1 MGQLEKIGIID
12 KQSLSEKHYFSSLLE
27 QARQKALLSDGEM
40 EKIQRATYL
49 LLAKETAHYNNGN
62 SSSVRIETAQS
73 LLKSIFFTI
82 GMALKTYED
91 PADALE
97 AIRQDNLENLFE
109 QGMRQIYAK
118 IAATRAI
125 HRRIVQHL
133 FSTPNIYYRATV
145 VDAIY
150 GFFKLYC
157 PAFQAQEIHITADYP
172 TCNGVA
178 DLDGIEFIRK
188 YVGNLYYENMFCT
201 RFPAETVHHLLCGLH
216 KNYQNLLINVYE
228 PVLTA
233 SLACVLCGRELRNLT
248 IGKHDFANLQ
258 RLFSDRPK
266 EEIADLLRQ
275 PLSEV
280 VAVLNLS
287 ADFSD
292 YLKQSLPKIAVTI
305 RNAAATK
312 TLDKVF
318 LIPFYP
324 EKEGTIAFVYGEK
337 MDNDRYRQ
345 VIAEIGQCNTVNDK
359 IDIIKE
365 EIRSLADL
373 EDVLLDADL
382 SAETVTAVFQL
393 LSPAEYAA
401 LQKHY
406 PKLYDLSAL
415 RENEKR
421 LYLALEDFTSALPKE
436 QQLWLEETLK
446 QMES

>member
-1 MGQLEKIGIID
+1 MGQLKKTGIID
-12 KQSLSEKHYFSSLLE
+12 KQSLSGKHYFSSLIE
-27 QARQKALLSDGEM
+27 QAQRQGLLSDREM
-40 EKIQRATYL
+40 EKIQRETYF

-62 SSSVRIETAQS
+62 SSSVRIETAKS
-73 LLKSIFFTI
+73 LLESILFTI
-82 GMALKTYED
+82 SLTLKTYDD
-91 PADALE
+91 PADAVE
-97 AIRQDNLENLFE
+97 AICEGSLENLFE

-172 TCNGVA
+172 TCNDVP

-201 RFPAETVHHLLCGLH
+201 RFPAKTIHHLLCGLH

-233 SLACVLCGRELRNLT
+233 ALACVLCGREIRDLT
-248 IGKHDFANLQ
+248 INKHDLADLQ
-258 RLFSDRPK
+258 RLFADRPE
-266 EEIADLLRQ
+266 EEITDLLRR
-275 PLSEV
+275 PLFEV
-280 VAVLNLS
+280 IAVLNLS
-287 ADFSD
+287 ADSSN
-292 YLKQSLPKIAVTI
+292 YLKQSLPKIAATI
-305 RNAAATK
+305 RTAAATK

-318 LIPFYP
+318 LIPSYP
-324 EKEGTIAFVYGEK
+324 EKKGTIVFSYGEK

-345 VIAEIGQCNTVNDK
+345 VIAEVGQCSTINDK
-359 IDIIKE
+359 IDVIKE

-373 EDVLLDADL
+373 EDVLLDGDL
-382 SAETVTAVFQL
+382 SAETMAAVFQL

-406 PKLYDLSAL
+406 PKPYDLSTL
-415 RENEKR
+415 REKEKR
-421 LYLALEDFTSALPKE
+421 LCLALADFTSTLPKA
-436 QQLWLEETLK
+436 QQVWIEKTLK